1 MTSFTA
7 LYTIINILFSF
18 TSNFLLGKST
28 LLNILSGEYEAD
40 QKSTLK
46 LSSTSGTFFVH
57 QKLRR
62 GHINQHHLDG
72 LEQHLNKSSVQVLQ
86 QYGYG
91 GGEFIRERDARQMV
105 SKSSEGA
112 AHEWSTVD
120 CRFLFLLPP
129 SNLFHCHCLVLLYL
143 KHPNKSFLT

>member
-1 MTSFTA
+1 MKSFTT
-7 LYTIINILFSF
+7 LYTIIINILFFSF
-18 TSNFLLGKST
+18 TSIFLLGKST

-86 QYGYG
+86 QYG
-91 GGEFIRERDARQMV
+91 GESIRERDARQMV